1 MLPRADIAGTRPVV
15 LVEASIPVNALGSA
29 RQESVDRLL
38 QLTLGKEY
46 QAQVLSRLSDG
57 SFLVKVDDAVA
68 SMKLPAGSK
77 AGDTLDLTL
86 LATQPRPTFILGK
99 AEAGATT
106 SLSNAGRLIGNVLQ
120 LARQDGMPTA
130 VVGKTPLVS
139 TADASA
145 SQIAAA
151 LQNAVVFSG
160 LFYESHV
167 AQWAAGVRPA
177 SDLLLEPPEKL
188 STVPLTATAT
198 NGLAVTADT
207 NGNEL
212 GRLMSNVR
220 EWVGG
225 ERALADLL
233 STSQANQTNQD
244 SAVPLLGKQQDVLGN
259 EGFKLISLQL
269 DTLEQ
274 RRIMWQG
281 ELFPGQQLEW
291 EISDDTPEQKP
302 DQSEPEKSWNS
313 TVRFSLPSLGSVS
326 ATIRLTGDHVQV
338 QVNTSNEETAT
349 TLRNHGKLLADALD
363 SAGSTLDSLLIK
375 QADGRN
381 E

>member
-1 MLPRADIAGTRPVV
+1 M
-15 LVEASIPVNALGSA
+15 
-29 RQESVDRLL
+29 
-38 QLTLGKEY
+38 
-46 QAQVLSRLSDG
+46 
-57 SFLVKVDDAVA
+57 
-68 SMKLPAGSK
+68 
-77 AGDTLDLTL
+77 
-86 LATQPRPTFILGK
+86 
-99 AEAGATT
+99 
-106 SLSNAGRLIGNVLQ
+106 LQ
-120 LARQDGMPTA
+120 LAQQDGMPSA
-130 VVGKTPLVS
+130 VVGKTPLVA
-139 TADASA
+139 TPGASA
-145 SQIAAA
+145 PQIASA
-151 LQNAVVFSG
+151 LQNAVSFSG

-177 SDLLLEPPEKL
+177 SDLLLEPPAKL
-188 STVPLTATAT
+188 SNTPLTAPAT
-198 NGLAVTADT
+198 NGQADT
-207 NGNEL
+207 NGNDL
-212 GRLMSNVR
+212 GRLMSNLR

-233 STSQANQTNQD
+233 RTSQTKPADQD
-244 SAVPLLGKQQDVLGN
+244 STVPLLGKQQDVAGN
-259 EGFKLISLQL
+259 EGVKLISLQL

-281 ELFPGQQLEW
+281 ELFPGQPLEW

-338 QVNTSNEETAT
+338 QVNTNNEETAT

>member
-1 MLPRADIAGTRPVV
+1 MLPRADITGTRPVV
-15 LVEASIPVNALGSA
+15 LVEASAPANALGQA
-29 RQESVDRLL
+29 RQESIDRLL

-46 QAQVLSRLSDG
+46 QAQVLSRLTDG

-106 SLSNAGRLIGNVLQ
+106 SISNAGRLIGNMLQ
-120 LARQDGMPTA
+120 LAQQDGMPSA
-130 VVGKTPLVS
+130 LVGKTPLVA
-139 TADASA
+139 TAGASA
-145 SQIAAA
+145 PQIAAA
-151 LQNAVVFSG
+151 LQNAVAFSG

-167 AQWAAGVRPA
+167 AQWAAGARPA
-177 SDLLLEPPEKL
+177 SALLLEPAAKL
-188 STVPLTATAT
+188 SNTPLTTPAT
-198 NGLAVTADT
+198 NGQVAPADT
-207 NGNEL
+207 NGTEL
-212 GRLMSNVR
+212 GKLMSNVR

-225 ERALADLL
+225 ERALTDLLRTSQTKQADLDGTAAL
-233 STSQANQTNQD
+233 VSKQD
-244 SAVPLLGKQQDVLGN
+244 ISGN
-259 EGFKLISLQL
+259 EGIKLINLQL

-281 ELFPGQQLEW
+281 ELFPGQPLEW
-291 EISDDTPEQKP
+291 EISDDTPEQRP

-313 TVRFSLPSLGSVS
+313 TVRFTLPSLGSVS

-338 QVNTSNEETAT
+338 QVNTNNEETAA

>member
-15 LVEASIPVNALGSA
+15 LVEATAPANALGSA
-29 RQESVDRLL
+29 RQESVDRLIR
-38 QLTLGKEY
+38 LTLGKEY

-57 SFLVKVDDAVA
+57 SFLVKVDDAIA

-106 SLSNAGRLIGNVLQ
+106 SLSNAGRLIGNMLQ
-120 LARQDGMPTA
+120 LAQQDGMPA
-130 VVGKTPLVS
+130 AIVGKTPLLA
-139 TADASA
+139 TPGAGAL
-145 SQIAAA
+145 QIATA
-151 LQNAVVFSG
+151 LQNAVAFSG

-167 AQWAAGVRPA
+167 AQWAAGTRPA
-177 SDLLLEPPEKL
+177 SALLLEPPAKQ
-188 STVPLTATAT
+188 SNAAFTNPTT
-198 NGLAVTADT
+198 NGQSLSVDA
-207 NGNEL
+207 NGNDL

-225 ERALADLL
+225 ERALSDLL
-233 STSQANQTNQD
+233 RTTQSKPADAD
-244 SAVPLLGKQQDVLGN
+244 SAAPLIAKQDVSGN
-259 EGFKLISLQL
+259 EGVKLISLQL

-281 ELFPGQQLEW
+281 ELFPGQPLEW
-291 EISDDTPEQKP
+291 EISDDTPEKNP
-302 DQSEPEKSWNS
+302 DQAEPEKSWNS
-313 TVRFSLPSLGSVS
+313 TVRFTLPSLGTVS

-338 QVNTSNEETAT
+338 QVGTASEEIAA
-349 TLRNHGKLLADALD
+349 TLRSNGKLLADALD
-363 SAGSTLDSLLIK
+363 SAGSKLDSLLVK
-375 QADGRN
+375 QADTRN
-381 E
+381 G